1 MGDGPEFSTG
11 NNRPSALSNF
21 GRTKMLEWRPRFIF
35 LVLFLVLI
43 AFSLGFSSED
53 LHLDNWEW

>member
-1 MGDGPEFSTG
+1 
-11 NNRPSALSNF
+11 
-21 GRTKMLEWRPRFIF
+21 MLEWRPRFIF
-35 LVLFLVLI
+35 LVLVLVLI